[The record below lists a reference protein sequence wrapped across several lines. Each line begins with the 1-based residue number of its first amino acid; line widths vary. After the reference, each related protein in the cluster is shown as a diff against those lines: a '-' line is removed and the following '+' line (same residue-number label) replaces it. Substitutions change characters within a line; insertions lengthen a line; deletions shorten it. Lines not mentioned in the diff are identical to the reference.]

1 MSTLVGQQ
9 IDHYRI
15 DALLGEGGMGSVF
28 RAYDLNLARPV
39 ALKVMHPQFANQ
51 PEFQRRFMQEAQAA
65 ARLDHPSIVKIYNF
79 GLSQRFFYMV
89 MEFVAGASLNAY
101 IKRLAQKNQVIQL
114 SETLLLLA
122 QVADAL
128 GYAHRQRVVHRDV
141 KPDNIL
147 LKPLP
152 QLEREGELPL
162 RAVVTDF
169 GLAKLLE
176 GGVQTQTGTFM
187 GTLPYM
193 SPEQCLGKEL
203 DGRSDLYS
211 LGIMLYQLATG
222 QMPFQIKSPTE
233 AVLKHVNEAPT
244 PPRAVRPGV
253 PAPVEAV
260 ITRLLAKE
268 PATRFAT
275 GEELAKA
282 LRQAAGGLTEAD
294 VTKFSPP
301 ESVVSLVTQLVPE
314 SLKAAEPSRLGLDL
328 TAMPGH
334 DRLLIARQGEAPRSI
349 TLEKDQYT
357 IGRSADND
365 LALPGE
371 GVSRRHARLERTA
384 EGGWQARDLGSTNGT
399 VLEQNRLLPD
409 VPEKWAS
416 GQALRVGPYVL
427 RWQAT
432 GGVGAA
438 PGATAVAG
446 TYPATVAG
454 GAPIGATQ
462 VQSSSGQISLLVNPA
477 NLEVAPGGRAN
488 VQVELLNQ
496 GLIVDHFRLR
506 VEGLPAAWVTI
517 AQDTVQLLPGARGSL
532 PVTIHPPQDSAARAG
547 QHPFKLVVNPASN
560 QQEAATANGVLIV
573 KPFERFTVDARPTT
587 LRHEGIVRVLVQ
599 NEGNAEASY
608 VVMVRDP
615 AEAIRVEGQRSRLAL
630 AAGAKGTVDLALAAK
645 KRPWLGAT
653 QQLPFEI
660 QVSSAADTRQ
670 TKVGQMQVRP
680 RLPGWLLP
688 LLGLLLV
695 LLCVAGG
702 ALLSFFNQRNEQATA
717 TVQAQATVIA
727 AVTQTAGALQ
737 FAADEQT
744 RAAEQAT
751 AAGATAIAQTA
762 VAQGDDDQDGLSNN
776 AELTAGTDP
785 NNPDTDGDGLND
797 GVEVNQFST
806 NPRKQDTDDDTLLD
820 GEEVNTHGTSPTNP
834 DTDSDGVPD
843 GVEITNGTD
852 PKAAAVPT
860 ETPTPTLPPSTTPTD
875 TPIPS
880 ATPTTPPSATPT
892 TPPTETF
899 TPTPTPTPVPAL
911 LYAQFFLD
919 VPQTWDA
926 DLDTGYIGAG
936 DEAEFWFHAV
946 SADERYVEPQNG
958 ALLVRVE
965 VEEMRAEVCAAATL
979 SGDPIPVNELT
990 TGSQVCYLTN
1000 QGRYGYFQLLA
1011 PVGPS
1016 PGTLNLSFT
1025 TWAAGVLDVPQT
1037 WLVDLDTGIVGVGP
1051 DSDIWFQAETADER
1065 FVSAENGASIA
1076 LMGTEPPGYEGC
1088 LVAPYTTGRIHVN
1101 DLPAGTYVCYFTNLG
1116 HYGQFLVNA
1125 DVGPSPGTLSLTFF
1139 SWE

>member
-1 MSTLVGQQ
+1 
-9 IDHYRI
+9 
-15 DALLGEGGMGSVF
+15 
-28 RAYDLNLARPV
+28 
-39 ALKVMHPQFANQ
+39 
-51 PEFQRRFMQEAQAA
+51 
-65 ARLDHPSIVKIYNF
+65 
-79 GLSQRFFYMV
+79 
-89 MEFVAGASLNAY
+89 GASLNAY

-128 GYAHRQRVVHRDV
+128 GYAHRQGVVHRDV

-152 QLEREGELPL
+152 QPEREGELPL

-253 PAPVEAV
+253 PALVEAV
-260 ITRLLAKE
+260 ITRLLAKD
-268 PATRFAT
+268 PAARFIT

-314 SLKAAEPSRLGLDL
+314 SLKAAEPSRLGFDL
-328 TAMPGH
+328 TALPGQ

-365 LALPGE
+365 IALPGE
-371 GVSRRHARLERTA
+371 GVSRRHARLERTP
-384 EGGWQARDLGSTNGT
+384 ERGWQVRDMGSTNGT
-399 VLEQNRLLPD
+399 YLEQNKLLSD
-409 VPEKWAS
+409 IPENWAS
-416 GQALRVGPYVL
+416 DQALRIGSYFL

-432 GGVGAA
+432 GVIGGAA

-446 TYPATVAG
+446 TYPATVPPG
-454 GAPIGATQ
+454 GAPVGATQ
-462 VQSSSGQISLLVNPA
+462 VQSTSGQISLLVNPA
-477 NLEVAPGGRAN
+477 NLEVSPGGRAN

-506 VEGLPAAWVTI
+506 VEGLPVAWVTI
-517 AQDTVQLLPGARGSL
+517 AQDTVQLLPGARSSL
-532 PVTIHPPQDSAARAG
+532 PVTIHPPQESAARAG
-547 QHPFKLVVNPASN
+547 QHPFKLVVSAASN
-560 QQEAATANGVLIV
+560 QQEAATAKGVITV

-599 NEGNAEASY
+599 NEGNADGNY
-608 VVMVRDP
+608 VIVVRDP

-660 QVSSAADTRQ
+660 QVSAASDARQ
-670 TKVGQMQVRP
+670 VKVGQMQVRP

-717 TVQAQATVIA
+717 TFQAQATAIA

-737 FAADEQT
+737 IAVAEQT
-744 RAAEQAT
+744 RVAEQAT
-751 AAGATAIAQTA
+751 AVEATAIAQTA
-762 VAQGDDDQDGLSNN
+762 IAQGDDDQDGLSNS

-785 NNPDTDGDGLND
+785 NNPDHDSDGLSD

-843 GVEITNGTD
+843 GVEIAGGTD
-852 PKAAAVPT
+852 PKSATVPT
-860 ETPTPTLPPSTTPTD
+860 ETPTPTSPATD
-875 TPIPS
+875 TP
-880 ATPTTPPSATPT
+880 TTTLV
-892 TPPTETF
+892 PTETPTPTNQPTNTPTPTPPPTD

-911 LYAQFFLD
+911 PYSQFFLD

-926 DLDTGYIGAG
+926 DLDLGYIGAG

-958 ALLVRVE
+958 ALLARVE
-965 VEEMRAEVCAAATL
+965 VEEMRAEVCASTPL
-979 SGDPIPVNELT
+979 SGDPIPVIELST
-990 TGSQVCYLTN
+990 SSQVCYLTN

-1037 WLVDLDTGIVGVGP
+1037 WLVDLDTGVIGVGP

-1065 FVSAENGASIA
+1065 FVAAENGASIA
-1076 LMGTEPPGYEGC
+1076 LMGTESPGYEGC
-1088 LVAPYTTGRIHVN
+1088 LVASFTTGRIHVN

-1116 HYGQFLVNA
+1116 HYGQFVVNA
-1125 DVGPSPGTLSLTFF
+1125 DVGPSPGTLSITFF
-1139 SWE
+1139 TWQ